1 MFYAIGT
8 RSLLCALKLKAM
20 ELGVDYIHGE
30 VYNMAHETIDD
41 RIFQVF
47 IVFLPFPGASCYSCS
62 YCCWSGLAFFTKNIT
77 IEMTLTM
84 PLSRLWSKAHFFI
97 GIKFVSNYFLDPPG
111 L

>member
-1 MFYAIGT
+1 MFCDIGT

-20 ELGVDYIHGE
+20 DLGVDYIHGE

-77 IEMTLTM
+77 IEMTDNATI
-84 PLSRLWSKAHFFI
+84 KAMVKGTLFI